1 MKKSVLFLLALSGCV
16 RLNYVDIP
24 APENSYKFRY
34 VGENAL
40 VECVD
45 EKLADRMCEKDGI
58 TPANGIW
65 AQEISG
71 KKYGVNYTFFSSG
84 LKIASE
90 LYDENA
96 GAGIK
101 GYVEVDGNSYTYCR
115 NGNLCNISCKVFND
129 KFIYI
134 TGDALS
140 IWVKAKGADAL
151 KCAFIEGYLEG
162 YYGKDKAIKLISKNS
177 MVADVSWDFIRQL
190 DKTKGNP
197 DKKIIFKDKE

>member
-24 APENSYKFRY
+24 AQENSYKFRY

-71 KKYGVNYTFFSSG
+71 KKYNTFLLFVLQNNSIIYNTKIRFNIVKIQGLGTMKISNKTSVIQLIIIDNLNLFSDISIHN
-84 LKIASE
+84 LYREYSIKI
-90 LYDENA
+90 L
-96 GAGIK
+96 
-101 GYVEVDGNSYTYCR
+101 
-115 NGNLCNISCKVFND
+115 
-129 KFIYI
+129 
-134 TGDALS
+134 
-140 IWVKAKGADAL
+140 
-151 KCAFIEGYLEG
+151 
-162 YYGKDKAIKLISKNS
+162 AIKITNK
-177 MVADVSWDFIRQL
+177 IPYCP
-190 DKTKGNP
+190 KTSCE
-197 DKKIIFKDKE
+197 I